1 MFDLS
6 TGLIK
11 WVARSFESKSI
22 QTIANAALSGLGE
35 SSAKY
40 KTDGQ
45 TLVGSMQQV
54 AKLSVLTCC
63 VSVQTVSKEHGPS
76 FTAVL

>member
-1 MFDLS
+1 ML
-6 TGLIK
+6 LCQAP
-11 WVARSFESKSI
+11 VR
-22 QTIANAALSGLGE
+22 AALPSAFGQITALL
-35 SSAKY
+35 SAASAAARRCAKY